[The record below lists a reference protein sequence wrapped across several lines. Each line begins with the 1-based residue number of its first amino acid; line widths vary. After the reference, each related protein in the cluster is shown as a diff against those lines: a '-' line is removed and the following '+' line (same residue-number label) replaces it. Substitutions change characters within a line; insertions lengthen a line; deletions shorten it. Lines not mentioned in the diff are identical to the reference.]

1 VDQLVNA
8 TTDDVLEVFARLN
21 SYTVVLNGPEK
32 RHARFQGDFKWAVRE
47 LSRKHSKFWE
57 DYGVFTVRERVRMLD
72 DSLVAEMFGVLLE
85 GVKDGGQPKIDMIYV
100 KYEKKFDAAILAR
113 FESVLEFIIRKLADT
128 LKGTPLLN
136 PPHLLMLF
144 ASVAAVTVGI
154 PQGEITTPDMSSLA
168 KKTAKLDVVRDNVLF
183 LASLIADDAEP
194 TGYFSFWRSSRGSTQ
209 RIASRQE
216 RLPIYIKALQSDA
229 M

>member
-1 VDQLVNA
+1 
-8 TTDDVLEVFARLN
+8 
-21 SYTVVLNGPEK
+21 
-32 RHARFQGDFKWAVRE
+32 
-47 LSRKHSKFWE
+47 
-57 DYGVFTVRERVRMLD
+57 
-72 DSLVAEMFGVLLE
+72 
-85 GVKDGGQPKIDMIYV
+85 
-100 KYEKKFDAAILAR
+100 
-113 FESVLEFIIRKLADT
+113 
-128 LKGTPLLN
+128 
-136 PPHLLMLF
+136 
-144 ASVAAVTVGI
+144 
-154 PQGEITTPDMSSLA
+154 MSSLA